1 MQPTELAISYHAI
14 LPETITAAAGVL
26 MMILDA
32 LSARTDSRLSGG
44 VALGALAASGAAVV
58 SLWGRG
64 GATYFSGMIINDEF
78 RLSFA
83 MIFLV
88 VTFLTVLISLN
99 WVKEEALPQGEYY
112 ALLMFATTGM
122 LLMSAAN
129 DLVMI
134 FLGLEITSISTYVLC
149 GYRRRDARSNEAAV
163 KYFILGSFST
173 AFLLYGIALIYG
185 ASYSTGATPAA
196 TTNLQ
201 LLRDRIASGD
211 LFSWPL
217 LFTGAALMIVGFGF
231 KVSTAPFHV
240 WSPDV
245 YEGAPTPVTAF
256 LSTGSKAAAFSAF
269 SRVFILT
276 FTAASIGLAANHREF
291 PWPQGGSTLA
301 GLQSDWVNALYV
313 MAILTM
319 VVGNLAALSQQN
331 IKRMLAY
338 SSIAHAGYILI
349 GVVAAD
355 WRAVVFYLLSYA
367 IINIGAFAI
376 IEIVA
381 QRGDRRTM
389 IGDYAGIGFQSL
401 GLASALS
408 LFMLSLAGLPLTGGF
423 MAKLLVFKSAWGAGF
438 QWLVVIAVINS
449 AISWYYYLR
458 VIVVMFFSEPAA
470 EYESPK
476 VSGSVWT
483 ALALMVLATIYLG
496 ILPGRVLSTLEGAD
510 NRATVA
516 TR

>member
-1 MQPTELAISYHAI
+1 MQPSDLAISYHAI
-14 LPETITAAAGVL
+14 LPETITAAAGLLIMV
-26 MMILDA
+26 LDA
-32 LSARTDSRLSGG
+32 LSVKTERRLSAGL
-44 VALGALAASGAAVV
+44 ALGALAASGIAVV
-58 SLWGRG
+58 SLWERG
-64 GATYFSGMIINDEF
+64 GASYFSGMIVNDQF

-88 VTFLTVLISLN
+88 ATFLTVLISMR
-99 WVKEEALPQGEYY
+99 WIREEALPPGEYY
-112 ALLMFATTGM
+112 ALLMFATSGM
-122 LLMSAAN
+122 MLMSAAN

-149 GYRRRDARSNEAAV
+149 GYRRRDMRSNEAAV
-163 KYFILGSFST
+163 KYFVLGSFST
-173 AFLLYGIALIYG
+173 AFLLYGMALVYG
-185 ASYSTGATPAA
+185 ASYHAGEIPAA

-201 LLRDRIASGD
+201 LLRDRIASGT

-217 LFTGAALMIVGFGF
+217 LFAGAAMMIVGFGF

-276 FTAASIGLAANHREF
+276 FAAGSIGLAANHREF
-291 PWPQGGSTLA
+291 PWPQAGLTLA
-301 GLQSDWVNALYV
+301 GLQSAWVNALYV

-319 VVGNLAALSQQN
+319 VVGNLAALGQQN

-349 GVVAAD
+349 GLLAAD
-355 WRAVVFYLLSYA
+355 WRAVAFYLLSYVA
-367 IINIGAFAI
+367 INIGAFAV
-376 IEIVA
+376 IEIIA
-381 QRGDRRTM
+381 RKGDKRTM
-389 IGDYAGIGFQSL
+389 IADYAGIGFKSL

-408 LFMLSLAGLPLTGGF
+408 LFLLSLAGIPLTGGF

-438 QWLVVIAVINS
+438 HWLIVIAVINS

-458 VIVVMFFSEPAA
+458 VIVAMFFSEPAA
-470 EYESPK
+470 AYEPPRVARSLGAAL
-476 VSGSVWT
+476 VLM
-483 ALALMVLATIYLG
+483 ALATFYLG
-496 ILPGRVLSTLEGAD
+496 ILPGRVLSKLEGAD
-510 NRATVA
+510 NHAAITA
-516 TR
+516 K

>member
-32 LSARTDSRLSGG
+32 LSARSDRRLSGG
-44 VALGALAASGAAVV
+44 VALAALAASGAAVV

-149 GYRRRDARSNEAAV
+149 GYRRRDTRSNEAAV

-201 LLRDRIASGD
+201 LLRDRIASGH

-217 LFTGAALMIVGFGF
+217 LFTGAAMMIVGFGF

-291 PWPQGGSTLA
+291 PWPQRGSTLA
-301 GLQSDWVNALYV
+301 GLQSDWVNALYL
-313 MAILTM
+313 MAIMTM
-319 VVGNLAALSQQN
+319 VVGNLAALS
-331 IKRMLAY
+331 
-338 SSIAHAGYILI
+338 
-349 GVVAAD
+349 
-355 WRAVVFYLLSYA
+355 
-367 IINIGAFAI
+367 
-376 IEIVA
+376 
-381 QRGDRRTM
+381 
-389 IGDYAGIGFQSL
+389 
-401 GLASALS
+401 
-408 LFMLSLAGLPLTGGF
+408 
-423 MAKLLVFKSAWGAGF
+423 
-438 QWLVVIAVINS
+438 
-449 AISWYYYLR
+449 
-458 VIVVMFFSEPAA
+458 
-470 EYESPK
+470 
-476 VSGSVWT
+476 
-483 ALALMVLATIYLG
+483 
-496 ILPGRVLSTLEGAD
+496 
-510 NRATVA
+510 
-516 TR
+516 